1 MTELGHGQLWWA
13 DLDGDK
19 IRPILVLTRSWVAPR
34 LTRVLIAPITTT
46 VRDIPCEVA
55 VDGAEGVAVPSVVNL
70 DNTQLVDT
78 DRLLTRIGSMAP
90 RRWPEVCAAMTHVIG
105 C

>member
-1 MTELGHGQLWWA
+1 MIEIGHGQLWWA

-19 IRPILVLTRSWVAPR
+19 IRPVLVLTRSWIAPK
-34 LTRVLIAPITTT
+34 LTRVLVAPITTT

-55 VDGAEGVAVPSVVNL
+55 LDATNGVPKHCVANL
-70 DNTQLVDT
+70 DNIGLVDT
-78 DRLLTRIGSMAP
+78 DRLLDHIGNMTSN
-90 RRWPEVCAAMTHVIG
+90 RWPAVCAAMAHVMA